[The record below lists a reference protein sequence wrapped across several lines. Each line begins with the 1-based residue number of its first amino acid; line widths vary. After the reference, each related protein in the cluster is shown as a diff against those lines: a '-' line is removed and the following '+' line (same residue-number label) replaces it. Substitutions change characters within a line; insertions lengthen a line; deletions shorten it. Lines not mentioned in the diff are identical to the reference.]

1 MLGRIQVSSKLKKYQ
16 ELIYCVNNVTRLF
29 MQKDRKESLMKDI
42 SSKCCIFKDRK
53 KGNEVK

>member
-1 MLGRIQVSSKLKKYQ
+1 MLRRTQVQSKLKKYQ

-29 MQKDRKESLMKDI
+29 MQKDRKENLMVDI
-42 SSKCCIFKDRK
+42 STECCIREDRE